1 MGTKTKPAPTK
12 NKKVAAKDGTVKKR
26 RSPITRAEGERR
38 LIEAAAVLLA
48 QKPFSEVGV
57 RDIALLADVNHGFV
71 HTWFGS
77 KNDLIIRVINQL
89 LAGMVSR
96 VEGTEAGAQAINPA
110 DPDVRLAVRLLIW
123 LDLEGVNSW
132 EILQNQPIIQV
143 LSDRYVSVEGL
154 SAKDARPAAI
164 QAVAVGIGAS
174 SFGHVLVQKESDM
187 GSELGEVFLLWRH
200 ILGLL
205 AQHPRA

>member
-1 MGTKTKPAPTK
+1 MVSQAKAPASKAKKTP
-12 NKKVAAKDGTVKKR
+12 AKDGVVKKR

-154 SAKDARPAAI
+154 SAKDARPAAM
-164 QAVAVGIGAS
+164 QAVAVGIAAS

-205 AQHPRA
+205 AKHPRP

>member
-1 MGTKTKPAPTK
+1 MVNQGKTNASKAKNAPAR
-12 NKKVAAKDGTVKKR
+12 DGVVKKR

-77 KNDLIIRVINQL
+77 KNDLIIRVIKHL
-89 LAGMVSR
+89 LADMVTR
-96 VEGTEAGAQAINPA
+96 AEGTEAGVQAINPG
-110 DPDVRLAVRLLIW
+110 DPNVRLAVRLLIW
-123 LDLEGVNSW
+123 LDLEGINSW
-132 EILQNQPIIQV
+132 EILQDQPVIQV
-143 LSDRYVSVEGL
+143 LTERYVAIEGL
-154 SAKDARPAAI
+154 SVRDAPPAAV
-164 QAVAVGIGAS
+164 QAVAVGIAAS
-174 SFGHVLVQKESDM
+174 SFGRVLIQNNVAESAD
-187 GSELGEVFLLWRH
+187 LGDVFDLWRH

-205 AQHPRA
+205 AKHPRP

>member
-1 MGTKTKPAPTK
+1 MVSQAKAPASKAKKTP
-12 NKKVAAKDGTVKKR
+12 AKDGVVKKR

-132 EILQNQPIIQV
+132 EIL
-143 LSDRYVSVEGL
+143 
-154 SAKDARPAAI
+154 
-164 QAVAVGIGAS
+164 
-174 SFGHVLVQKESDM
+174 
-187 GSELGEVFLLWRH
+187 
-200 ILGLL
+200 
-205 AQHPRA
+205 

>member
-1 MGTKTKPAPTK
+1 MVNQGKTTASKAKKAP
-12 NKKVAAKDGTVKKR
+12 AKDGVVKKR

-77 KNDLIIRVINQL
+77 KNDLIIRVITKL

-96 VEGTEAGAQAINPA
+96 VEDTEPGLQTINPA
-110 DPDVRLAVRLLIW
+110 DSDVRLAVRLLIW

-132 EILQNQPIIQV
+132 EILQDQPVIQV
-143 LSDRYVSVEGL
+143 LADRYITIEGL
-154 SAKDARPAAI
+154 SAKDAHPAAV
-164 QAVAVGIGAS
+164 QAVAVGIAAS
-174 SFGHVLVQKESDM
+174 SFGRVLIQNNVAESVVIGD
-187 GSELGEVFLLWRH
+187 VFDLWRH

-205 AQHPRA
+205 AKHPRP

>member
-1 MGTKTKPAPTK
+1 MVTQVKAPAGK
-12 NKKVAAKDGTVKKR
+12 AKKAPVKDGAVKKR

-38 LIEAAAVLLA
+38 LIKAAAVLLA

-77 KNDLIIRVINQL
+77 KNDLIIRVIKHL
-89 LAGMVSR
+89 LADMVTR
-96 VEGTEAGAQAINPA
+96 AEGTEAGAQAINPG

-123 LDLEGVNSW
+123 LDLEGINSW
-132 EILQNQPIIQV
+132 EILQDQPIIHV
-143 LSDRYVSVEGL
+143 LTERYVTIEGL
-154 SAKDARPAAI
+154 SAKDARPAAV
-164 QAVAVGIGAS
+164 QAAAVGIAAS
-174 SFGHVLVQKESDM
+174 SFGRVLIQNNVAESAD
-187 GSELGEVFLLWRH
+187 LDEVFDLWRH

-205 AQHPRA
+205 AKHPRP

>member
-1 MGTKTKPAPTK
+1 MVNQGKTNASKAKKAP
-12 NKKVAAKDGTVKKR
+12 AKDGVVKKR

-77 KNDLIIRVINQL
+77 KNDLIIRVIKHL
-89 LAGMVSR
+89 LADMVTR
-96 VEGTEAGAQAINPA
+96 AEGTEAGAQAINPG
-110 DPDVRLAVRLLIW
+110 DPNVRLAVRLLIW
-123 LDLEGVNSW
+123 LDLEGINSW
-132 EILQNQPIIQV
+132 EILQDQPIIQV
-143 LSDRYVSVEGL
+143 LTERYVTIEGL
-154 SAKDARPAAI
+154 SAKDAGPAAV
-164 QAVAVGIGAS
+164 QATAVGIAAS
-174 SFGHVLVQKESDM
+174 SFGRVLIQNNVAESAD
-187 GSELGEVFLLWRH
+187 LGDVFDLWRH

-205 AQHPRA
+205 AKHPRP

>member
-154 SAKDARPAAI
+154 SAKDARPAAM

>member
-1 MGTKTKPAPTK
+1 MVNQGKTTASKAKKAP
-12 NKKVAAKDGTVKKR
+12 AKDGLVKKR

-38 LIEAAAVLLA
+38 LIVAATELLA

-89 LAGMVSR
+89 LAGMVAR
-96 VEGTEAGAQAINPA
+96 VEGTEVGAPAINPA

-143 LSDRYVSVEGL
+143 LSDRYISVEGL

-164 QAVAVGIGAS
+164 QAVAVGIAAS
-174 SFGHVLVQKESDM
+174 SFGHVLVHKESDV

-205 AQHPRA
+205 AKHPRP